1 MDAEVYLSAID
12 RTIRPPME
20 INLLLTLDL
29 REQAALQAALLTHGA
44 PDSLVTLALTGA
56 TRISSLEE
64 AKRLRNW
71 LAEARSA
78 GETDFASLHVIERAL
93 IDFGV

>member
-1 MDAEVYLSAID
+1 MK
-12 RTIRPPME
+12 

-29 REQAALQAALLTHGA
+29 HEQAALQAALLTHGA

-56 TRISSLEE
+56 TRLSSLQE

>member
-1 MDAEVYLSAID
+1 
-12 RTIRPPME
+12 ME

-29 REQAALQAALLTHGA
+29 REQAALQAALVTHGA
-44 PDSLVTLALTGA
+44 PDALVTLALTGA
-56 TRISSLEE
+56 CRIPTVDE
-64 AKRLRNW
+64 ARQLHKW
-71 LAEARSA
+71 LAEARTV